1 MRCFVCRDG
10 GVIRSDFS
18 LSSEGWRVHNNS
30 CPGTFEYVQGTEP
43 DHGVSHAATIRGRC
57 LGDGDGDGDSGLE
70 WDGASGFLYLTDRLP
85 KDGPGEIAYFRA
97 PAKFLGDQLDNAY
110 NATLAYE
117 LYLAGGGETNQ
128 NAAATPTT
136 KHELGSEAE
145 QAPDV
150 VLVGGKPRHRI
161 ELPPWDI
168 WDKHSVYEW
177 SRQNF
182 PELPLNLRWSK
193 ERLVRTVE
201 AYLDTP
207 QVRTYANTV
216 STPYSNTQSP
226 TNYDNR
232 SPHIHRSCSGSARL
246 ECRTI
251 PRRRA
256 SPSTAP

>member
-1 MRCFVCRDG
+1 MRCFAFRDG

-43 DHGVSHAATIRGRC
+43 DHGVVHAATIRGRC

-145 QAPDV
+145 QV
-150 VLVGGKPRHRI
+150 RVHFNSRMGG
-161 ELPPWDI
+161 
-168 WDKHSVYEW
+168 
-177 SRQNF
+177 
-182 PELPLNLRWSK
+182 
-193 ERLVRTVE
+193 
-201 AYLDTP
+201 
-207 QVRTYANTV
+207 
-216 STPYSNTQSP
+216 
-226 TNYDNR
+226 
-232 SPHIHRSCSGSARL
+232 
-246 ECRTI
+246 
-251 PRRRA
+251 
-256 SPSTAP
+256 

>member
-1 MRCFVCRDG
+1 MQCFVHRDG

-145 QAPDV
+145 QV
-150 VLVGGKPRHRI
+150 SSFQFSYR
-161 ELPPWDI
+161 
-168 WDKHSVYEW
+168 
-177 SRQNF
+177 
-182 PELPLNLRWSK
+182 
-193 ERLVRTVE
+193 RL
-201 AYLDTP
+201 D
-207 QVRTYANTV
+207 
-216 STPYSNTQSP
+216 
-226 TNYDNR
+226 
-232 SPHIHRSCSGSARL
+232 
-246 ECRTI
+246 
-251 PRRRA
+251 
-256 SPSTAP
+256 